1 MHHFYLDCPAGL
13 RDGQMINNKNSFCK
27 QLVCKIAWP
36 LLLITGLFSYS
47 TFAAINFDRL
57 ISLAGQQYGERAQK
71 TMIELSALF
80 GALQNAQDME
90 KIRRIN
96 EFINRKI
103 RVFDDDINIWGKSD
117 YWATPLESLGREAG
131 DCEDYSIAKY
141 LLLRELGIPND
152 KLRLTYVRA
161 QIGGPGSK
169 VFQAHMV
176 LSYYETTDAEPLIL
190 DNLITDIR
198 PASRRTDLKPI
209 FGFNSEGLWVGNT
222 AGSRGDSSAY
232 LSRWRDLLERAK
244 KEGIE

>member
-1 MHHFYLDCPAGL
+1 MI
-13 RDGQMINNKNSFCK
+13 INNFFLCK
-27 QLVCKIAWP
+27 RFLCKICLA
-36 LLLITGLFSYS
+36 LLLVVVLFSS
-47 TFAAINFDRL
+47 RTFAGINFDRL
-57 ISLAGQQYGERAQK
+57 ISLAGQQYGEQAQR

-80 GALQNAQDME
+80 AALQNKQDQE
-90 KIRRIN
+90 KIRSIN
-96 EFINRKI
+96 EFINNKI

-117 YWATPLESLGREAG
+117 YWATPLESLGRAAG

-161 QIGGPGSK
+161 QIGGPSSK

-176 LSYYETTDAEPLIL
+176 LSYYAASDAEPLIL

-198 PASRRTDLKPI
+198 PASRRADLKPI
-209 FGFNSEGLWVGNT
+209 FGFNSEGLWVGS
-222 AGSRGDSSAY
+222 ASSSRGDSSAH

>member
-1 MHHFYLDCPAGL
+1 MASFIFNKPMIINHFFLFKQFLCKICPA
-13 RDGQMINNKNSFCK
+13 
-27 QLVCKIAWP
+27 
-36 LLLITGLFSYS
+36 LLLIVGLFSSS
-47 TFAAINFDRL
+47 TFAAIHFDSL
-57 ISLAGQQYGERAQK
+57 INLAGQQYGERAQK
-71 TMIELSALF
+71 TMLELRTLF
-80 GALQNAQDME
+80 VALQNKQDHE
-90 KIRRIN
+90 KIRSVN

-103 RVFDDDINIWGKSD
+103 SVFDDDINIWGKPD
-117 YWATPLESLGREAG
+117 YWATPLESLGRAAG

-141 LLLRELGIPND
+141 LLLRELGIANA

-161 QIGGPGSK
+161 QIGGPASK

-176 LSYYETTDAEPLIL
+176 LSYYQTPDTEPLIL

-209 FGFNSEGLWVGNT
+209 FGFNSEDLWVGN
-222 AGSRGDSSAY
+222 ASSSRGDSSAH